1 MEKFSPECFDVINGK
16 HIIKSGYDIHHKNRN
31 KLDDSLENLE
41 LLTRAEHSRVHVYER
56 FLTKESREKARNTR
70 RINYLRK
77 LGVFKFE
84 KNAGISIIRRISNIV
99 NNTNAQRLL
108 FLNL

>member
-1 MEKFSPECFDVINGK
+1 MKRICEVCRKDMYLKP
-16 HIIKSGYDIHHKNRN
+16 HRLNR
-31 KLDDSLENLE
+31 L
-41 LLTRAEHSRVHVYER
+41 RHSVHVYER